1 MLLISKWKR
10 RVKLQTAVL
19 NAAERDK
26 AAVLCRVQTQR
37 GALTAQLRHRQQ

>member
-19 NAAERDK
+19 NAAESDK
-26 AAVLCRVQTQR
+26 VAALSRVQTQR
-37 GALTAQLRHRQQ
+37 WALEAQLRRRQQ